1 MAISEYGKQR
11 IARENERVYKIV
23 IISLVIALW
32 VLAAVAVKVGADR
45 CQPTYT
51 EMYNVTN

>member
-1 MAISEYGKQR
+1 MEVDKS
-11 IARENERVYKIV
+11 YKIV
-23 IISLVIALW
+23 MVCLCVALII
-32 VLAAVAVKVGADR
+32 LAGVAAKVGADR